1 MDSGTTT
8 NAMERGF
15 PARVAGMALVGSGL
29 LGIAM
34 VATLAAMFAG
44 FAAGARP
51 LALTIGSINDAL
63 AIVVYGLALP
73 TVAAMHVIV
82 RETGNTRS
90 LVLATIGAVG
100 IVVTMVLQ
108 WQLVRGALTFEQ
120 QIGPVS
126 VALFAVGAWMVG
138 TGYLARSTGFLPG
151 GLRDG
156 LLGALYVGY
165 PVWALRLGRR
175 LLAGPPRG

>member
-1 MDSGTTT
+1 MDSVATADATGRSFLT
-8 NAMERGF
+8 
-15 PARVAGMALVGSGL
+15 RVAGVGLIASGL
-29 LGIAM
+29 LGITM

-44 FAAGARP
+44 FAVGARP

-73 TVAAMHVIV
+73 TVAVMHVIV
-82 RETGNTRS
+82 RETGQTRS
-90 LVLATIGAVG
+90 LVLATVGAVG

-126 VALFAVGAWMVG
+126 VALLAVGAWMVG
-138 TGYLARSTGFLPG
+138 TGFLARSTGFLPDG
-151 GLRDG
+151 FRDG
-156 LLGALYVGY
+156 LLGAFYVGY
-165 PVWALRLGRR
+165 PVWAIRLGRR
-175 LLAGPPRG
+175 LLAESPRG